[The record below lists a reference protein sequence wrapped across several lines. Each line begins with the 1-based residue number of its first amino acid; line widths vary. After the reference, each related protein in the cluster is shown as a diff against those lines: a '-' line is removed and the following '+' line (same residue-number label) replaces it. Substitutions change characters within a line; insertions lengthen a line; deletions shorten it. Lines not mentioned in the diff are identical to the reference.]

1 MLNNL
6 GNYISSFGSNSR
18 KNITSVLRKSTLEKE
33 EIGRIISNLGS
44 LTTAADYIP
53 VFVSPLSSLQRESLI
68 DLFRDTELR
77 VKSLYSISSTLSVL
91 SSSMEN
97 IFGGEIKKIENDIA
111 YLSAYINDYSFISRR
126 RRSL

>member
-6 GNYISSFGSNSR
+6 GNYIASFGSDSR
-18 KNITSVLRKSTLEKE
+18 KNIHSVLQNSRLEKE
-33 EIGRIISNLGS
+33 EIGKMIANLS
-44 LTTAADYIP
+44 SFTTAADYVP
-53 VFVSPLSSLQRESLI
+53 VFVSPLSTIQREGLI

-97 IFGGEIKKIENDIA
+97 IFGGEIKKLENDIA
-111 YLSAYINDYSFISRR
+111 YLSSYIDNYSFISRR
-126 RRSL
+126 R

>member
-6 GNYISSFGSNSR
+6 GNYISSFSSNSR

-33 EIGRIISNLGS
+33 EIGRIVSNLGS